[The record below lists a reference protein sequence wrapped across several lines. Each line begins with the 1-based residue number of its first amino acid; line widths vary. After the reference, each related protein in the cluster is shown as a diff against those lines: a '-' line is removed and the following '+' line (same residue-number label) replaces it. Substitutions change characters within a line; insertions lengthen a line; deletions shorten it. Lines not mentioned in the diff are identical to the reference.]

1 MCVLG
6 AVKYVFI
13 RGPPGSAAEDRDTG
27 CAVETEQ
34 KKYLDLIQASS
45 NNVVRTRESAALR
58 ALAPPR
64 PLPPACARDAS
75 DAVVYFARHLTNAG
89 PVSRGHFGSK
99 LRRRALLLGAK
110 TTRRRRR
117 RGRAAVVV
125 SAAAARRAELS
136 TWRETAPLR
145 GAWTSYAAATV
156 GESTRRPRGAARRG
170 AALEPTGALVDICR
184 APIPGLVGEIGA
196 IVDATRDNLWLR
208 MPCDA
213 LVRLPRRGSVVALRV
228 GARSGVSGAGPA
240 RLVLTPPSGPVRY

>member
-1 MCVLG
+1 MS
-6 AVKYVFI
+6 
-13 RGPPGSAAEDRDTG
+13 SAR
-27 CAVETEQ
+27 
-34 KKYLDLIQASS
+34 AS
-45 NNVVRTRESAALR
+45 RLHYA
-58 ALAPPR
+58 
-64 PLPPACARDAS
+64 PLPPRDHCHQRARDAS
-75 DAVVYFARHLTNAG
+75 DAVAYFARHLTNAG

-125 SAAAARRAELS
+125 SAAARRAELS

-170 AALEPTGALVDICR
+170 AALEPTGALVEIYR
-184 APIPGLVGEIGA
+184 APISGLVGEVGA

-208 MPCDA
+208 MPRDA

-228 GARSGVSGAGPA
+228 VARSGVSGAGPP
-240 RLVLTPPSGPVRY
+240 RLVLDAASLGSCQPLI

>member
-1 MCVLG
+1 MS
-6 AVKYVFI
+6 
-13 RGPPGSAAEDRDTG
+13 SAR
-27 CAVETEQ
+27 
-34 KKYLDLIQASS
+34 AS
-45 NNVVRTRESAALR
+45 RLHYA
-58 ALAPPR
+58 
-64 PLPPACARDAS
+64 PLPPRGHCRQRAREAS
-75 DAVVYFARHLTNAG
+75 DAAAYFARHLTNAG

-99 LRRRALLLGAK
+99 LRRRALLLG
-110 TTRRRRR
+110 TGPTRRRRR

-125 SAAAARRAELS
+125 SAAARRAELS

-145 GAWTSYAAATV
+145 GTWTSYAATV
-156 GESTRRPRGAARRG
+156 GESTRRSRGAARRG

-228 GARSGVSGAGPA
+228 GARSGVSGAGPP
-240 RLVLTPPSGPVRY
+240 RLVLDAASLGGPCQLLN

>member
-1 MCVLG
+1 MS
-6 AVKYVFI
+6 
-13 RGPPGSAAEDRDTG
+13 SAR
-27 CAVETEQ
+27 
-34 KKYLDLIQASS
+34 AS
-45 NNVVRTRESAALR
+45 RLHYA
-58 ALAPPR
+58 
-64 PLPPACARDAS
+64 PLPPPNHCHQRARDAS
-75 DAVVYFARHLTNAG
+75 DAVAYFARHLTNAG

-117 RGRAAVVV
+117 RDRAAVVV

-170 AALEPTGALVDICR
+170 AALEPTGALVEICR
-184 APIPGLVGEIGA
+184 APIPGLVGEIGEIGA

-208 MPCDA
+208 MPRDV

-228 GARSGVSGAGPA
+228 GARSGVSGAGP
-240 RLVLTPPSGPVRY
+240 RLVLNAASLGSCQPLI

>member
-1 MCVLG
+1 MSMS
-6 AVKYVFI
+6 
-13 RGPPGSAAEDRDTG
+13 SAR
-27 CAVETEQ
+27 
-34 KKYLDLIQASS
+34 AS
-45 NNVVRTRESAALR
+45 RLYA
-58 ALAPPR
+58 
-64 PLPPACARDAS
+64 PLPPRDHCQRARDAS
-75 DAVVYFARHLTNAG
+75 DAVAYFARHLTNAG

-170 AALEPTGALVDICR
+170 AALEPTGALVEICR
-184 APIPGLVGEIGA
+184 SPISGLVGEVGA

-208 MPCDA
+208 MPRDA

-228 GARSGVSGAGPA
+228 GARSGVSGAGPP
-240 RLVLTPPSGPVRY
+240 RLVLDSLGSCQPLI

>member
-1 MCVLG
+1 MS
-6 AVKYVFI
+6 
-13 RGPPGSAAEDRDTG
+13 SAR
-27 CAVETEQ
+27 
-34 KKYLDLIQASS
+34 AS
-45 NNVVRTRESAALR
+45 RLHYA
-58 ALAPPR
+58 
-64 PLPPACARDAS
+64 PLPPRGRCHQRARDAS
-75 DAVVYFARHLTNAG
+75 DAVAFFARHLTNAG

-117 RGRAAVVV
+117 RDRAAVVV
-125 SAAAARRAELS
+125 SAAARRAELS

-156 GESTRRPRGAARRG
+156 GDSTRRPRGAARRGAARRG
-170 AALEPTGALVDICR
+170 AALEPTGALVEIYR
-184 APIPGLVGEIGA
+184 APISGLVGEIGA

-228 GARSGVSGAGPA
+228 GARSGVSGAGPP
-240 RLVLTPPSGPVRY
+240 RLALDASLGPCQLLI

>member
-1 MCVLG
+1 MS
-6 AVKYVFI
+6 
-13 RGPPGSAAEDRDTG
+13 SAR
-27 CAVETEQ
+27 
-34 KKYLDLIQASS
+34 AS
-45 NNVVRTRESAALR
+45 RLHYA
-58 ALAPPR
+58 
-64 PLPPACARDAS
+64 PLPPRGRCHQRARDAS
-75 DAVVYFARHLTNAG
+75 DAVAFFARHLTNAG

-99 LRRRALLLGAK
+99 LRRRALLLG
-110 TTRRRRR
+110 TGPTRRRRR
-117 RGRAAVVV
+117 RDRAAVVV
-125 SAAAARRAELS
+125 SAAARRAELS

-170 AALEPTGALVDICR
+170 AARRGAALEPTGALVEIYR
-184 APIPGLVGEIGA
+184 APISGLVGEIGA

-240 RLVLTPPSGPVRY
+240 RLVLDPLPSGPVSY

>member
-1 MCVLG
+1 MS
-6 AVKYVFI
+6 
-13 RGPPGSAAEDRDTG
+13 SAR
-27 CAVETEQ
+27 
-34 KKYLDLIQASS
+34 AS
-45 NNVVRTRESAALR
+45 RLHYA
-58 ALAPPR
+58 
-64 PLPPACARDAS
+64 PLPPRGRCHQRARDAS
-75 DAVVYFARHLTNAG
+75 DAVAFFARHLTNAG

-117 RGRAAVVV
+117 RDRAAVVV

-170 AALEPTGALVDICR
+170 AALEPTGALVEIYR
-184 APIPGLVGEIGA
+184 APISGLVGEVGA

-208 MPCDA
+208 MPRDA
-213 LVRLPRRGSVVALRV
+213 LVRLPLRGSVVALRV
-228 GARSGVSGAGPA
+228 GARSGVSGAGPP
-240 RLVLTPPSGPVRY
+240 RLVLDASLGSCQPLI

>member
-1 MCVLG
+1 MS
-6 AVKYVFI
+6 
-13 RGPPGSAAEDRDTG
+13 SAR
-27 CAVETEQ
+27 
-34 KKYLDLIQASS
+34 AS
-45 NNVVRTRESAALR
+45 RLHYA
-58 ALAPPR
+58 
-64 PLPPACARDAS
+64 PLPPRGRCHQRARDAS
-75 DAVVYFARHLTNAG
+75 DAVAFFARHLTNAG

-170 AALEPTGALVDICR
+170 AALEPTGALVEICR
-184 APIPGLVGEIGA
+184 APIPGLVGEIGEIGA

-228 GARSGVSGAGPA
+228 GARPGVSGAPPP
-240 RLVLTPPSGPVRY
+240 RLVLASLGPCQLLI

>member
-1 MCVLG
+1 MS
-6 AVKYVFI
+6 
-13 RGPPGSAAEDRDTG
+13 SAR
-27 CAVETEQ
+27 
-34 KKYLDLIQASS
+34 AS
-45 NNVVRTRESAALR
+45 RLHYA
-58 ALAPPR
+58 
-64 PLPPACARDAS
+64 PLPPRDHCHQRARDAS
-75 DAVVYFARHLTNAG
+75 DAVAYFARHLTNAG

-99 LRRRALLLGAK
+99 LRRRALLLG
-110 TTRRRRR
+110 TGPTRRRRR
-117 RGRAAVVV
+117 RDRAAVVV
-125 SAAAARRAELS
+125 SAAARRAELS

-156 GESTRRPRGAARRG
+156 GESTRRSRGAARRG

-240 RLVLTPPSGPVRY
+240 RLVLDASLGSCQVLI

>member
-1 MCVLG
+1 MS
-6 AVKYVFI
+6 
-13 RGPPGSAAEDRDTG
+13 SAR
-27 CAVETEQ
+27 
-34 KKYLDLIQASS
+34 AS
-45 NNVVRTRESAALR
+45 RLHYA
-58 ALAPPR
+58 
-64 PLPPACARDAS
+64 PLPPRGHCRQRARDAS
-75 DAVVYFARHLTNAG
+75 DAVVYFARQLTNAG

-125 SAAAARRAELS
+125 SAAATRRAELS

-170 AALEPTGALVDICR
+170 ATLEPTGALVDICR

-208 MPCDA
+208 MQRDA

-228 GARSGVSGAGPA
+228 GARSGVSGAGPP
-240 RLVLTPPSGPVRY
+240 RLALDAASLGPCQLLI

>member
-1 MCVLG
+1 MS
-6 AVKYVFI
+6 
-13 RGPPGSAAEDRDTG
+13 SAR
-27 CAVETEQ
+27 
-34 KKYLDLIQASS
+34 AS
-45 NNVVRTRESAALR
+45 RLHYA
-58 ALAPPR
+58 
-64 PLPPACARDAS
+64 PLPPPNHCHQRARDAS
-75 DAVVYFARHLTNAG
+75 DAVAYFARHLTNAG

-136 TWRETAPLR
+136 TWRETGPLR
-145 GAWTSYAAATV
+145 GGWTSYAAATV
-156 GESTRRPRGAARRG
+156 GESTRRSRGAARRG

-208 MPCDA
+208 MQRDA

-240 RLVLTPPSGPVRY
+240 RLVDASLGSCQVLI

>member
-1 MCVLG
+1 MS
-6 AVKYVFI
+6 
-13 RGPPGSAAEDRDTG
+13 SAR
-27 CAVETEQ
+27 
-34 KKYLDLIQASS
+34 AS
-45 NNVVRTRESAALR
+45 RLHYA
-58 ALAPPR
+58 
-64 PLPPACARDAS
+64 PLPPRDHCHQRARDAS
-75 DAVVYFARHLTNAG
+75 DAVAYFARHLTNAG

-228 GARSGVSGAGPA
+228 GARSGVSGAGPP
-240 RLVLTPPSGPVRY
+240 RLVLDAASLGPCQLLI

>member
-1 MCVLG
+1 MS
-6 AVKYVFI
+6 
-13 RGPPGSAAEDRDTG
+13 SAR
-27 CAVETEQ
+27 
-34 KKYLDLIQASS
+34 AS
-45 NNVVRTRESAALR
+45 RLHYA
-58 ALAPPR
+58 
-64 PLPPACARDAS
+64 PLPPRDHCHQRARDAS
-75 DAVVYFARHLTNAG
+75 DAVAFFARHLTNAG

-117 RGRAAVVV
+117 RDRAAVVV

-170 AALEPTGALVDICR
+170 AALEPTGALVEICR
-184 APIPGLVGEIGA
+184 SPISGLVGEVGA

-208 MPCDA
+208 MPRDA

-228 GARSGVSGAGPA
+228 GARSGVSGAGP
-240 RLVLTPPSGPVRY
+240 RLVLTAASLGPCQLLI

>member
-1 MCVLG
+1 MVPQVPWPHG
-6 AVKYVFI
+6 AAAWLHSLRNLKN
-13 RGPPGSAAEDRDTG
+13 SAKLKRTG
-27 CAVETEQ
+27 
-34 KKYLDLIQASS
+34 LIQASTATMS
-45 NNVVRTRESAALR
+45 SAR
-58 ALAPPR
+58 ASRLHYA
-64 PLPPACARDAS
+64 PLPPRGRCHQRARDAS
-75 DAVVYFARHLTNAG
+75 DAVAFARHLTNAG

-99 LRRRALLLGAK
+99 LRRRALLLGAE

-136 TWRETAPLR
+136 TWRETASLR

-170 AALEPTGALVDICR
+170 AALEPTGALVEICR
-184 APIPGLVGEIGA
+184 SPISGLVGEVGA

-208 MPCDA
+208 MPRDA

-240 RLVLTPPSGPVRY
+240 RLVLHPLPSGPVSY